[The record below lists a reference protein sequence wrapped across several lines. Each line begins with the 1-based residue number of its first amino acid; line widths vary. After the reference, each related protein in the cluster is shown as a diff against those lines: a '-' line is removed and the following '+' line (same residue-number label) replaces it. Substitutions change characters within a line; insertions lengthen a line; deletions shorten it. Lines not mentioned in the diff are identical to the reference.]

1 MGDRGILDELF
12 ARASQ
17 GDRSA
22 LGELLDQHRDRLLL
36 MVRMRLDQRLQAR
49 VDPSDVIQEAFLEAA
64 ERFEKY
70 SGDPVM
76 PFFLWLRFITSQKLL
91 VLHRHHLG
99 VQMRD
104 AGRENSLYHGKIPEA
119 SSAAL
124 AAQLIGHQTTPSQVA
139 IRAEMQA
146 QLKQALERL
155 DPLDR
160 EVISMR
166 HFEQLSNREAA
177 QLLDLSESTASQRYG
192 QALLR
197 LKEILADFQSI

>member
-1 MGDRGILDELF
+1 
-12 ARASQ
+12 
-17 GDRSA
+17 
-22 LGELLDQHRDRLLL
+22 

-49 VDPSDVIQEAFLEAA
+49 VDPSDVIQEAYLEAA
-64 ERFEKY
+64 ERFDKY
-70 SGDPVM
+70 RGDPVM
-76 PFFLWLRFITSQKLL
+76 PFFLWLRFITAQKLL
-91 VLHRHHLG
+91 VIHRHHLG

-104 AGRENSLYHGKIPEA
+104 AGRENSLYRGKIPEA

-124 AAQLIGHQTTPSQVA
+124 AAQLIGNQTTPSQAA

-146 QLKQALERL
+146 NLKQALERL

-177 QLLDLSESTASQRYG
+177 QVLDLSESTASQRYG
-192 QALLR
+192 QALLK
-197 LKEILADFQSI
+197 LKEILADFQAI